1 MDIWKHGKYLDMWSL
16 VHFLSGFVLC
26 GLFYWLESGFI
37 WTLIYSSILLLL
49 WEIFEFFISII
60 EPSVNVIVDIVVG
73 LLGFFSAAWLYFLR
87 TEFDVPFY
95 LTVVGVTFILSL
107 WGFVDFLRKGYR

>member
-1 MDIWKHGKYLDMWSL
+1 MDIWRHGKYLDMWSL

-37 WTLIYSSILLLL
+37 W
-49 WEIFEFFISII
+49 II